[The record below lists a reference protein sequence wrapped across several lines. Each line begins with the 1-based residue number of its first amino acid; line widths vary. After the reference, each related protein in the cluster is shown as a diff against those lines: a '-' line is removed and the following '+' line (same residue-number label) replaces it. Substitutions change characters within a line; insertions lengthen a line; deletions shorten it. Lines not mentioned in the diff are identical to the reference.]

1 MLIGLQRFG
10 HKDLVNYHEYTCKSN
25 LYGCLSN
32 TLMYATESCIHVLFA
47 QEVTLV
53 KKSKTQ
59 TYFLFLPAKFS
70 AKY

>member
-1 MLIGLQRFG
+1 MLIEFQKFG
-10 HKDLVNYHEYTCKSN
+10 HKDLVSYQNIHVN
-25 LYGCLSN
+25 QIYGCLSN
-32 TLMYATESCIHVLFA
+32 TLMYATKSCIHVLFA

-70 AKY
+70 AK